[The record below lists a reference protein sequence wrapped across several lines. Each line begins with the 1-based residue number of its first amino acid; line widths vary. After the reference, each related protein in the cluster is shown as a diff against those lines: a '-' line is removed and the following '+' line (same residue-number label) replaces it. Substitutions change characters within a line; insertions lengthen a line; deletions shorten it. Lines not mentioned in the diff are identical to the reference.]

1 MLRDGVVV
9 RDGVLYSVYLDPVSR
24 RSCGIQARAR
34 ERAILAGGV
43 CVAGSTHS
51 VETWKSQGNDQPL
64 TMIGTRRRT
73 KTRSLLLVVLAKG
86 GEEEAEVVVESG

>member
-9 RDGVLYSVYLDPVSR
+9 RDGVLHSVYLDPVSR

-34 ERAILAGGV
+34 ERGV

-51 VETWKSQGNDQPL
+51 VETWKSQGNDQPP
-64 TMIGTRRRT
+64 TMIGIRRRT
-73 KTRSLLLVVLAKG
+73 KKTRGLLVVVLAKG
-86 GEEEAEVVVESG
+86 GEEEAEEVGESG